1 MPKLINCTI
10 EKLKLHKG
18 KLEII
23 CGSMFS
29 GKTEEL
35 IKRIR
40 RAKFA
45 KQKVIIFKPSIDTRY
60 NKNQIV
66 SHDSSAI
73 DCIAIS
79 KPIEMISLAK
89 NYDVIGVDEIQFFD
103 ESIVDCCLTLIQKGK
118 RVIGAGLD
126 MDFEG
131 NPFGSTPKLLAIADD
146 ISKLRAICTKCG
158 NMANFS
164 RRIVEEVSQVL
175 LGEKKEY
182 EPRCRNCF

>member
-1 MPKLINCTI
+1 
-10 EKLKLHKG
+10 
-18 KLEII
+18 
-23 CGSMFS
+23 MFS